1 MMKTFF
7 AAVLAGVVAAPAF
20 GQIGDEPWDW
30 NPDISP
36 DGRYVV
42 FHSERSRTDDD
53 LYLWDMHTRTLT
65 QLTETP
71 DQNEKFPRFS
81 PDGHFI
87 VYQVGNADGS
97 VWSLRR
103 VALDGS
109 HNAEIVTAGNLAIN
123 PDMSPNGEW
132 IAFAGRVSEDATR
145 NDIFIVRP
153 DGSDLTNLTG
163 ESDAIGY
170 SVLPSWSPDGQRI
183 AFSGG
188 DIDADTGEIFLVDV
202 HSRDVRAFMEIE
214 TYKEMGPTYS
224 PDGRYL
230 AASVGFQ
237 NYDFYRLVIFDLETG
252 SARQLDASS
261 EYHARPA
268 WSADSN
274 SLYYQEI
281 VQGGARIA
289 RYDLV
294 EDETYNLGIPGGW
307 EEELMHRAVAAY
319 RGAHEGGH

>member
-1 MMKTFF
+1 MKMFF
-7 AAVLAGVVAAPAF
+7 AAVLAGVLAAPAF

-53 LYLWDMHTRTLT
+53 LYLWDTETRTLS
-65 QLTETP
+65 QLTQTP

-81 PDGHFI
+81 PDGHWI

-97 VWSLRR
+97 VWTLRR
-103 VALDGS
+103 VGLDGS
-109 HNAEIVTAGNLAIN
+109 HNEEIVTAGNLAIN
-123 PDMSPNGEW
+123 PDISPDGAW
-132 IAFAGRVSEDATR
+132 IAFAGRGSDDATR

-153 DGSDLTNLTG
+153 DGSDMTNLTA

-170 SVLPSWSPDGQRI
+170 SVLPSWSADGNTI
-183 AFSGG
+183 AFTGG
-188 DIDADTGEIFLVDV
+188 QLDGDTADIFLVDV
-202 HSRDVRAFMEIE
+202 ASHEVSQFMEIE

-237 NYDFYRLVIFDLETG
+237 AYDFYRVVIFDLEEG
-252 SARQLDASS
+252 SARQIDSTS

-268 WSADSN
+268 WSADSR
-274 SLYYQEI
+274 SLYFQEI

-289 RYDLV
+289 RYDIEENEV
-294 EDETYNLGIPGGW
+294 YNLGITGGW
-307 EEELMHRAVAAY
+307 EEELMRRSVAAF
-319 RGAHEGGH
+319 GGSH